1 MVTNRQYQYGTSP
14 RKLEPIQK
22 QSNSLKTT
30 TKKKQTKKNN
40 KKAKQQAEA
49 KRKLKLFLSLGI
61 VFALMFAI
69 CYRYSLIDQKFKD
82 IQTMKKEYIALQT
95 TNDQLE
101 IGIQSSLDLT
111 NIERHAKDKLGMK
124 KADSTQIKYVEIAKE
139 DKVELSE
146 NIVQEE
152 NVFQKFFENITKLL
166 D

>member
-14 RKLEPIQK
+14 RKLEPIPK
-22 QSNSLKTT
+22 QRKSVKTN
-30 TKKKQTKKNN
+30 TKKKQVNRKNT
-40 KKAKQQAEA
+40 KAKQKAEA
-49 KRKLKLFLSLGI
+49 MRKLKLFATLGF
-61 VFALMFAI
+61 VFAIMFAI

-82 IQTMKKEYIALQT
+82 IQSLKKEYIALQT

-111 NIERHAKDKLGMK
+111 NIERYAKDKLGMK
-124 KADSTQIKYVEIAKE
+124 KADASQIKYVEIAKE

>member
-14 RKLEPIQK
+14 RKLEPKMPKQK
-22 QSNSLKTT
+22 ANP
-30 TKKKQTKKNN
+30 KKKNSQKSKQ
-40 KKAKQQAEA
+40 KQQAERL
-49 KRKLKLFLSLGI
+49 RKLKLFITLGVI
-61 VFALMFAI
+61 FAVMFAI

-82 IQTMKKEYIALQT
+82 IQSLKKEYIALQT

-124 KADSTQIKYVEIAKE
+124 KVDASQIKYVEIAKQ
-139 DKVELSE
+139 DKVELNE
-146 NIVQEE
+146 NIVEDKSK
-152 NVFQKFFENITKLL
+152 VQKFFEELANLL